1 MVLLQHRAF
10 WSHHGGTWGLPGG
23 ARDSHESTEQ
33 TALRE
38 AAEETGVR
46 ASDVVV
52 RGERL
57 TSQVMNGWSYTT
69 VVADAHRPLPTQRN
83 GESAEL
89 RWVPER
95 DVEALPLHPGF
106 AASWPMLRARSMRL
120 LLDGVAASLATDL
133 AFPRTLELPGGGF
146 AWVGPPEAGIDVVTL
161 ARNVECVVVTA
172 DHALRARLPS
182 AVPSIDPSALLG

>member
-23 ARDSHESTEQ
+23 ARDSHESTKQ

-38 AAEETGVR
+38 AAEETGIR
-46 ASDVVV
+46 AGDVVV

-69 VVADAHRPLPTQRN
+69 VVADANHLLRTQRN

-106 AASWPMLRARSMRL
+106 AASWPMLRARTMRL
-120 LLDGVAASLATDL
+120 FLHGVPALLATEL
-133 AFPRTLELPGGGF
+133 VFPRTLELPSGGF
-146 AWVGPPEAGIDVVTL
+146 AWVGAPESGLDVAAL
-161 ARNVECVVVTA
+161 ARTEECVVVTS
-172 DHALRARLPS
+172 DRSLRARLPS